1 MWFKNYETDCVK
13 IELCKLLPLHG
24 AWWIKASYM
33 FCLWEDSTHYS
44 DQGMGQA
51 TKDLWFSSLQN
62 LKVGSATHSV
72 SYSMGS
78 ESSFLN
84 ASGVWGW
91 QLIFICANLKYQI
104 YIKYIQ

>member
-1 MWFKNYETDCVK
+1 
-13 IELCKLLPLHG
+13 
-24 AWWIKASYM
+24 
-33 FCLWEDSTHYS
+33 
-44 DQGMGQA
+44 MGQV

-62 LKVGSATHSV
+62 LQAGSATYSA

-78 ESSFLN
+78 DRSFLN

-91 QLIFICANLKYQI
+91 QLTSICANLKYQI